1 MTSNRINI
9 EKAAE
14 ILLSRDNYTILTHA
28 NPDGDTAGC
37 GYALCRALRKIGKKA
52 NVICGDLFSERFSF
66 MWENVAPME
75 FEEETVVSVD
85 VADAKLLGSLEEK
98 YKNKVLLAIDHHI
111 SHVDFAE
118 SLCVEPDAAACAQT
132 IYKIIKAMDIALDKD
147 IAACLYTAIATD
159 SGCFKFSSVSPETH
173 IIAAELLKFDF
184 GFSELNYVLFDLKTR
199 GRIALEETIYRNMKY
214 YLDGKCAVIIL
225 TDKLL
230 KSVDQ
235 EDRNGIAAIPR
246 QVEGVEVG
254 IVIKETEKG
263 WKASLRSNSTADV
276 QKICGLFGGGG
287 HEKAAGCS
295 FFDCTAEEVTEKL
308 VNAVKD
314 ALGE

>member
-1 MTSNRINI
+1 MKSNRINI

-52 NVICGDLFSERFSF
+52 NVICGDLFSARFAF
-66 MWENVAPME
+66 MWENVEPMD

-98 YKNKVLLAIDHHI
+98 YRDKVVLAIDHHV

-132 IYKIIKAMDIALDKD
+132 VYKIIKAMDIALDKD
-147 IAACLYTAIATD
+147 IAACLYTAITTD

-184 GFSELNYVLFDLKTR
+184 GFAELNYILFDLKTR

-214 YLDGKCAVIIL
+214 YLDGKCAIIVL
-225 TDKLL
+225 TDELL

-254 IVIKETEKG
+254 IVIKETQSG
-263 WKASLRSNSTADV
+263 WKASLRSNSTVDV
-276 QKICGLFGGGG
+276 QAICSLFGGGG

-295 FFDCTAEEVTEKL
+295 FSGCTSEEVAEKL
-308 VNAVKD
+308 VKAVKD
-314 ALGE
+314 VLGE

>member
-1 MTSNRINI
+1 MKSNRINI
-9 EKAAE
+9 ERAAE

-66 MWENVAPME
+66 MWENTERMD
-75 FEEETVVSVD
+75 FEEQTVVSVD

-98 YKNKVLLAIDHHI
+98 YRDKVVLAIDHHV

-132 IYKIIKAMDIALDKD
+132 VYKIIKAMDIALDKD
-147 IAACLYTAIATD
+147 IAACLYTAITTD

-173 IIAAELLKFDF
+173 IIAAELLKYDF
-184 GFSELNYVLFDLKTR
+184 GFAELNYVLFDLKTR

-214 YLDGKCAVIIL
+214 YLDGKCAVIVL
-225 TDKLL
+225 TEALL

-254 IVIKETEKG
+254 IVIKETPNG
-263 WKASLRSNSTADV
+263 WKASLRSNSTVDV
-276 QKICGLFGGGG
+276 QAICGLFGGGG

-295 FFDCTAEEVTEKL
+295 FSGCTSEEAAEKL
-308 VNAVKD
+308 VEAVKN

>member
-1 MTSNRINI
+1 MKSNRINI

-37 GYALCRALRKIGKKA
+37 GYALCRALRKAGKKA
-52 NVICGDLFSERFSF
+52 NVICGDKFSERFGF
-66 MWENVAPME
+66 MWENVASLE
-75 FEEETVVSVD
+75 FEEQTVVSVD
-85 VADAKLLGSLEEK
+85 VADAKLLGGLEEK
-98 YKNKVLLAIDHHI
+98 YRDRVVLAIDHHV

-118 SLCVEPDAAACAQT
+118 NLCVEPDAAACAQT
-132 IYKIIKAMDIALDKD
+132 VYKIIKAMDIALDKD
-147 IAACLYTAIATD
+147 IAACLYTAITTD

-173 IIAAELLKFDF
+173 IIAAELLKYDF
-184 GFSELNYVLFDLKTR
+184 GFAELNYILFDLKTR
-199 GRIALEETIYRNMKY
+199 GRIALEEIIYRNMKY
-214 YLDGKCAVIIL
+214 YLDGKCAIIVL
-225 TDKLL
+225 TEELL

-254 IVIKETEKG
+254 IVIKETSNG
-263 WKASLRSNSTADV
+263 WKASLRSNNTVDV
-276 QKICGLFGGGG
+276 QAICGLFGGGG

-295 FFDCTAEEVTEKL
+295 FSGCTPEEVSEKL
-308 VNAVKD
+308 VNAVKN
-314 ALGE
+314 AIGE